1 MNALLLTVYF
11 LVVFYVLYQMALSLE
26 DQQEEKVFIHLDE
39 AFAQAQTQMQL
50 SSQPGARAIDARA
63 ESVNFGSADKPP
75 EFSVFALLFGSEQP
89 VPVGSP
95 KVAELRS
102 LGMSNEEIQET
113 LKTKIL
119 IRVLPVGKHT
129 AEEIRFL
136 SIEVINKTADRQLY
150 LDWDRSSLSMYG
162 QGNRI
167 IRSTASLASRDL
179 SQPQIF
185 GLVNPGQSIRFD
197 VNIERNY
204 ARDPETG
211 LLKQPLPIANIKA
224 IVAKS
229 QLTDPTK
236 EEKNIQNLYGLDLM
250 VRLKKTSEPDS
261 QMVNLLMPFAFTLE
275 IKVDEPAFPPLRWLL
290 RNFGRRSRS
299 QGSWLLGTR
308 KAGAKKAGAK

>member
-1 MNALLLTVYF
+1 MDALLLTVYF

-50 SSQPGARAIDARA
+50 SSQAGGQAIDVRA
-63 ESVNFGSADKPP
+63 ESVSFGSAKAAK
-75 EFSVFALLFGSEQP
+75 FSVFALLFGSNQP
-89 VPVGSP
+89 LPTGSP

-102 LGMSNEEIQET
+102 LGMSNEEIQDE
-113 LKTKIL
+113 LKTRIF

-129 AEEIRFL
+129 AEEIRFITL
-136 SIEVINKTADRQLY
+136 EVINRTADRQLY

-167 IRSTASLASRDL
+167 IRSTSSLASRDL
-179 SQPQIF
+179 SQPQVF
-185 GLVNPGQSIRFD
+185 GLVNPGQTIRFD

-204 ARDPETG
+204 TRDPETG
-211 LLKQPLPIANIKA
+211 LLRQPMPIANIKT
-224 IVAKS
+224 IVAQS

-236 EEKNIQNLYGLDLM
+236 QEKNIQNLYSLDMM
-250 VRLKKTSEPDS
+250 VHLKKASEPDN

-299 QGSWLLGTR
+299 QGSWLLGTKKSGAR
-308 KAGAKKAGAK
+308 KAGAK